1 MLWNPFQHQFTAT
14 YLFDEGELAV
24 LEIRKGAALEQ
35 VRFPKI
41 LLPPALA
48 IGSSF
53 NLKLEDSETAR
64 TGEIQTMQ
72 RLLSD
77 LLQ

>member
-1 MLWNPFQHQFTAT
+1 MLWNPFQYQFTAT
-14 YLFDEGELAV
+14 YLSTEGDMAL
-24 LEIRKGAALEQ
+24 LEIRKGAGLEQ
-35 VRFPKI
+35 VRLPKSI
-41 LLPPALA
+41 LPPTLA

-64 TGEIQTMQ
+64 TGEAATMR

-77 LLQ
+77 LIQ